1 MSVPVLILHA
11 EDDKIVPSYLAQRLY
26 DNVTSDLGD
35 NVELIMYP
43 GDLKLGHRYI
53 YRAPGIEET
62 MKTFETKTRLD
73 S

>member
-1 MSVPVLILHA
+1 MTVPVLILHA

-26 DNVTSDLGD
+26 DNVSAQMG

-62 MKTFETKTRLD
+62 MKTFESKTRLD
-73 S
+73 L

>member
-1 MSVPVLILHA
+1 MTVPVLILHA

-26 DNVTSDLGD
+26 DNVSDQMG

-62 MKTFETKTRLD
+62 MKTFESKTRLD
-73 S
+73 L